1 LDILVSSIVDLKNS
15 QHNRPHQFIKHLSK
29 NHRVTVLS
37 INDWWKKDQ
46 ETQDTYRKD
55 LEKYLVNV
63 ELIPLTEKKVS
74 PILQEFLFR
83 KEIKN
88 VLKNNYDVHLNYNTI
103 FSGRLPTQ
111 EIKTVYDL
119 ADDLS
124 AMIRDSPQIPA
135 SLRPIGGFLGDS
147 LIRRN
152 LKSSDKITITTE
164 GLIKSYSVPKEKYS
178 VIPNGVDT
186 NNFINYGSSIKNKLD
201 LSGFIIGYVG
211 VLREWVDLK
220 PVFLAL
226 KNLDTEISML
236 IVGSE
241 GDFNKNVNLARSCGV
256 LDRVIFTGTV
266 PYSQV
271 PKYISAMDVCLIPF
285 SKNAVSENALPLK
298 LFEYMACEKP
308 VISTELTGV
317 RKAVDNLVI
326 YANNEKDY
334 EYSILKLF
342 TDDNLRHELGKKGR
356 SFVELNYDWKQ
367 IVKKLEN
374 VLVETA
380 EDK

>member
-1 LDILVSSIVDLKNS
+1 MKNS